1 MIFIKY
7 VLIFF
12 AFFIFVIIGN
22 LYSKKYSNRLN
33 ELEQM
38 KNILNV
44 FKAKIKFTCTPLQ
57 DIFEQIYEENK
68 NNIGEIFDYTNK
80 YMNDFSA
87 SRAWEKAIEEK
98 KSQTNFTADDV
109 NVLKTLGKMLGNT
122 DIEGQVSQIELTE
135 NFLIKEIKEAEEEKR
150 KNTKLYKTLGV
161 TAGLALAVI
170 LI

>member
-68 NNIGEIFDYTNK
+68 NSIGEIFDYTNK

-98 KSQTNFTADDV
+98 KSQTNSTADD
-109 NVLKTLGKMLGNT
+109 
-122 DIEGQVSQIELTE
+122 
-135 NFLIKEIKEAEEEKR
+135 KR
-150 KNTKLYKTLGV
+150 N
-161 TAGLALAVI
+161 
-170 LI
+170 